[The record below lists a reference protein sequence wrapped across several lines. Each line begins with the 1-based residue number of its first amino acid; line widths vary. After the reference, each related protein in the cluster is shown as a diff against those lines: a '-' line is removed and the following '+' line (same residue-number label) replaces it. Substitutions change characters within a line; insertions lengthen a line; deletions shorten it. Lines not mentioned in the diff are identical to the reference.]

1 MSALKEEVDKA
12 KRKKEKNQKKYN
24 TQSELCEQMK
34 IKLQLMVEMKN
45 GYDNVTKKE
54 KKNNESAIKEENLS
68 EHKKIV
74 KLSKKV
80 EKDIDSLNQSL
91 LKNVLLYI

>member
-1 MSALKEEVDKA
+1 MEIILTQDVKGKGKKGTVIKVKDGYGMNYLVKNGLGVPANEENLHKLKLDNN
-12 KRKKEKNQKKYN
+12 KKER
-24 TQSELCEQMK
+24 
-34 IKLQLMVEMKN
+34 
-45 GYDNVTKKE
+45 
-54 KKNNESAIKEENLS
+54 EENLS

-91 LKNVLLYI
+91 LKNVFLYI